1 VSERQAGMDDWVV
14 PVVLVGLSLGLLF
27 VVGTAFA
34 VSAED
39 RAEAPTLIT
48 DLDAYTA
55 CLVDHGADV
64 PRVVVG
70 RDGGFTVVMPG
81 SVAEGDIDG
90 SAWSEAADKCAD
102 VAPDVFGPLF
112 GGFSLDWFEGLEGHD
127 EAFDAETF
135 RCGLDEGGGRRE
147 RSGQG
152 PWMPPPDELR
162 RRCDQLEEAGIGVEG
177 LRGDRLR
184 RLCEDLDR

>member
-1 VSERQAGMDDWVV
+1 MSGRQAGMNDRVV
-14 PVVLVGLSLGLLF
+14 PAVLVGLSLGLLL
-27 VVGTAFA
+27 VVGIALA

-39 RAEAPTLIT
+39 RAEAPRLIT
-48 DLDAYTA
+48 ELDVFTA
-55 CLVDHGADV
+55 CLVNHGADV

-70 RDGGFTVVMPG
+70 RDGGFTVVVPG
-81 SVAEGDIDG
+81 SVVQGDIDG
-90 SAWSEAADKCAD
+90 SAWSEAAGECAD

-112 GGFSLDWFEGLEGHD
+112 GGFSLDWIEGFEGHD
-127 EAFDAETF
+127 ETLDVETYRFD
-135 RCGLDEGGGRRE
+135 LDEGAGRRE

-162 RRCDQLEEAGIGVEG
+162 RRCDQLDETGIGVEG